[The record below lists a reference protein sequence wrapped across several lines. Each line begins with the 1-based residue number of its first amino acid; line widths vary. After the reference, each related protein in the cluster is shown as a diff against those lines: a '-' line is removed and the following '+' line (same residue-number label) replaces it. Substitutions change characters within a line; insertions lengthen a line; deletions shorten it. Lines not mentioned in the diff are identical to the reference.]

1 MLMSIVYNM
10 GFEYSKSRM
19 VGSTSEVA
27 VQKRQSWDVGGA
39 GWLLKNKFWRVDLVR
54 MDSKVYPKEPRM
66 GDDRVEVERESR
78 AVQVNKEEVVWMS
91 AEEAPTAD
99 REEVTYIK
107 SRPSWLYYLLIIDAI
122 C

>member
-1 MLMSIVYNM
+1 M
-10 GFEYSKSRM
+10 G
-19 VGSTSEVA
+19 
-27 VQKRQSWDVGGA
+27 

-54 MDSKVYPKEPRM
+54 MKTKVYPKEPRV
-66 GDDRVEVERESR
+66 GDDRIEVSRESR
-78 AVQVNKEEVVWMS
+78 AVQVNKEQVVSMS
-91 AEEAPTAD
+91 AEEASTAD